1 MSANWYK
8 ISLIRRMW
16 GWEDDDITASIFL
29 KCHSVLFPGLGM
41 RKAMFCSLSKI
52 KLPTI
57 FPHIMKNCIQH
68 ADTKYIFVTRDY
80 DYV

>member
-1 MSANWYK
+1 
-8 ISLIRRMW
+8 MW

-41 RKAMFCSLSKI
+41 RKAMF
-52 KLPTI
+52 
-57 FPHIMKNCIQH
+57 FPHIMKNCMQH